1 MKKEI
6 VQYGKF
12 IGGEWKPLKGLES
25 VKNTLDRIKEEI
37 DWSGYELWC
46 HGGILL
52 DVETY
57 DIDCTILGPVMPRRI
72 GDLLEACVRI
82 GFEEKTYVD
91 IKYSM
96 SNELY
101 NPEMDT
107 TKTILYACYDG
118 KITINGTTF
127 DYAKQVRGLWLK
139 ESTYP
144 LTKTKNN
151 SLIYK
156 APVKLI

>member
-1 MKKEI
+1 MKKET
-6 VQYGKF
+6 VQYGRF
-12 IGGEWKPLKGLES
+12 IGSEWKPLMGLTS
-25 VKNTLDRIKEEI
+25 VQTTLDRIKSEI
-37 DWSGYELWC
+37 DWTGYELWV
-46 HGGILL
+46 HGSILS

-57 DIDCTILGPVMPRRI
+57 DIDCTIIGPVQPARI
-72 GDLLEACVRI
+72 MSILEACIRI

-101 NPEMDT
+101 NPEMDI

-118 KITINGTTF
+118 KITINGTTYN
-127 DYAKQVRGLWLK
+127 YAKQVRGLWLK
-139 ESTYP
+139 ETTYP
-144 LTKTKNN
+144 LTKTKNSN
-151 SLIYK
+151 LIYK